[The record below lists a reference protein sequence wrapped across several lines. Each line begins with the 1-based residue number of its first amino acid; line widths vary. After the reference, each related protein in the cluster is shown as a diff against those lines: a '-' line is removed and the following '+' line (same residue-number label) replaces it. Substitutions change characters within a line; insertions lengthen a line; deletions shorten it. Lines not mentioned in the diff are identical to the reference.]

1 MRFTRTLAVSF
12 ALISATSVMAQT
24 VPCGGDFNTFKSDM
38 EAEAVLNGFDAGAAA
53 QFFAGV
59 RRDPATIKAD
69 RRQGVFQLPFVD
81 FSRRLISAGRIN
93 NGKANGQKWDSVF
106 SNIEATYGINRGVLL
121 AFWAFETDY
130 GAIQGDFNTVNSLVT
145 LAHDCRRPELFRPQV
160 FSALEL
166 FERGDLDPA
175 RTTGAWAGEIGMVQM
190 LPGDILEN
198 GIDADGD
205 GVVSLKT
212 SAPDAL
218 TSGAA
223 MLSDLGWRPDEPWI
237 QEVVVPSDLDWS
249 LTGLDT
255 TKTPEEWASLGVR
268 ARDGDFAA
276 GSLPTS
282 IILPQGRNGPAFL
295 AYPNFGVYFE
305 WNQSF
310 VYVLTAAYFATR
322 LEGAQV
328 YDAGNPTPPLS
339 DNEMK
344 ALQQRLTDLGYD
356 VGDID
361 GILGAGTRN
370 AVQKVQQELG
380 LPADAWPTRELLQR
394 L

>member
-1 MRFTRTLAVSF
+1 MTA
-12 ALISATSVMAQT
+12 
-24 VPCGGDFNTFKSDM
+24 
-38 EAEAVLNGFDAGAAA
+38 AG
-53 QFFAGV
+53 
-59 RRDPATIKAD
+59 
-69 RRQGVFQLPFVD
+69 
-81 FSRRLISAGRIN
+81 
-93 NGKANGQKWDSVF
+93 
-106 SNIEATYGINRGVLL
+106 
-121 AFWAFETDY
+121 
-130 GAIQGDFNTVNSLVT
+130 
-145 LAHDCRRPELFRPQV
+145 PELFRPQV

-276 GSLPTS
+276 GSLPTLDHFAARAQRS
-282 IILPQGRNGPAFL
+282 GVPRLSEFRRLFRVESKLCLRSDRRLFRHSAGRRASL
-295 AYPNFGVYFE
+295 
-305 WNQSF
+305 
-310 VYVLTAAYFATR
+310 
-322 LEGAQV
+322 
-328 YDAGNPTPPLS
+328 
-339 DNEMK
+339 
-344 ALQQRLTDLGYD
+344 
-356 VGDID
+356 
-361 GILGAGTRN
+361 
-370 AVQKVQQELG
+370 
-380 LPADAWPTRELLQR
+380 
-394 L
+394 